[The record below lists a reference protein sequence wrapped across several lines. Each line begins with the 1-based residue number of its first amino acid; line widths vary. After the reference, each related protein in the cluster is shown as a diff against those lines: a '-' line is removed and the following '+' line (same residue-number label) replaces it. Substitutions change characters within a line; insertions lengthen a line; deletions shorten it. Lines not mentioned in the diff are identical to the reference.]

1 MLNNFLNI
9 IQCANEGEEKETD
22 GYIQDIEIVKGRKM
36 GKVLER
42 MLMLHLK
49 INSLANRFA
58 SLMNFLLFLTA
69 LEYYLR
75 CIRNV
80 SIELLLLL
88 LLLFLMKFEVET
100 T

>member
-1 MLNNFLNI
+1 MLDNFLNI
-9 IQCANEGEEKETD
+9 IQCANERKKKETD
-22 GYIQDIEIVKGRKM
+22 GYLQDIEIVKGRKM

-42 MLMLHLK
+42 VLTLHLK

-75 CIRNV
+75 CIYIRNV
-80 SIELLLLL
+80 PIELLLQYSR
-88 LLLFLMKFEVET
+88 
-100 T
+100 